1 MKKTLFSLAIASAM
15 ILSACSS
22 KKEDT
27 TREMVFLNDSMYRS
41 SMNTDTAALVEQEPE
56 IEEEEPVA
64 PARPTAYKKPQRT
77 PNKGTKN
84 SNVYTPKPTR
94 EPAVTPPTPAPVET
108 TTANTPAP
116 STSPSAST
124 GTETA
129 SQPAEVE
136 KKKDGISNGAKGA
149 ILGGIGGAAAGGIIT
164 RKGKGAV
171 IGGVIGAAGGYILG
185 RKKDKAEG
193 RIE

>member
-1 MKKTLFSLAIASAM
+1 MKKTLLSFTIVSAI

-41 SMNTDTAALVEQEPE
+41 SLNTDTAAIVEDEPE
-56 IEEEEPVA
+56 IEAEPT
-64 PARPTAYKKPQRT
+64 PAVRPTNIKKPQRT
-77 PNKGTKN
+77 PNRGT
-84 SNVYTPKPTR
+84 SNGTAYTPKPT
-94 EPAVTPPTPAPVET
+94 PAPSVTPPTPEPIPVPT
-108 TTANTPAP
+108 TTSPAP
-116 STSPSAST
+116 STEPSAST

-129 SQPAEVE
+129 SQPAEVA
-136 KKKDGISNGAKGA
+136 KKKDGISKGAQGA

-164 RKGKGAV
+164 RKGKGAI

-185 RKKDKAEG
+185 RKKDKADG